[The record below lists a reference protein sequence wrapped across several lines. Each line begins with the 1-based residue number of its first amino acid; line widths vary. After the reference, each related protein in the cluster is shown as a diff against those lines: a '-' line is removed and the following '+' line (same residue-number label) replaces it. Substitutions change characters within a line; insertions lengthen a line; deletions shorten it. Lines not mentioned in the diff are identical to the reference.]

1 MKSKIEKILSSRFIQ
16 YFTDYKNIAFVLGGL
31 FFVVSSIVVIMVQVT
46 KNSDDVVHFDS
57 RGTYEAVLTST
68 YDPIIT
74 KEEAKE
80 VTSLVFQGRR
90 GIKDLTDLA
99 DFENLQSLTLNQ
111 CIIDSIEGIE
121 NLKNLKTFVCVG
133 TSIDIKPL
141 IESGNDGLQ
150 SLLLTSVA
158 VEDLYALTKAFPNL
172 TRLRLR
178 NAGIEGN
185 VDLGRMNKMVNLD
198 LASNSIEK
206 LTVHAPELTDLN
218 MSGNKLTDVTS
229 ITGLSNII
237 YLNLNYNP
245 LENIDGISKLQSLE
259 EIRLMGVELNDLS
272 ELGQIDSFT
281 SIYLD
286 KDFDR
291 SKIEFLRGH
300 FALGDQYTKEYLL
313 GL

>member
-1 MKSKIEKILSSRFIQ
+1 MEKILSSKFVK
-16 YFTDYKNIAFVLGGL
+16 YFTDYRNIAFILGGL
-31 FFVVSSIVVIMVQVT
+31 FFVIASIVVVMVQVT
-46 KNSDDVVHFDS
+46 KTSDDVVHFQE

-90 GIKDLTDLA
+90 GITDLTELA

-111 CIIDSIEGIE
+111 CIIDSLDGIE

-133 TSIDIKPL
+133 TSVDITPL

-150 SLLLTSVA
+150 ALLLTSVS
-158 VEDLYALTKAFPNL
+158 VKDVDALLEAFPNL
-172 TRLRLR
+172 TNLRLR
-178 NAGIEGN
+178 STGIEGE
-185 VDLGRMNKMVNLD
+185 VDFEKMEKLTNLD
-198 LASNSIEK
+198 LASNQITK
-206 LTVHAPELTDLN
+206 LKIQAPKVTDLN
-218 MSGNKLTDVTS
+218 MSGNKLEDISS
-229 ITGLSNII
+229 ITGLTNIV

-259 EIRLMGVELNDLS
+259 EIRLMGVDLEDLTELS
-272 ELGQIDSFT
+272 KIDSFT